1 MNQNKNF
8 MKIKRS
14 SNKSFGIVFCI
25 VFLLIGIWPILYNE
39 SYRFWALVI
48 SLVFLILG
56 LTNSKLLTPF
66 NILWFKLGILLGKI
80 VSPVVM
86 GIIFFFVV
94 TPTAILM
101 RLFKKDLLNLKYND
115 SKSYWIKKDEIKSK
129 MKNQF

>member
-1 MNQNKNF
+1 

-25 VFLLIGIWPILYNE
+25 VFLLIGIWPILNNE

-56 LTNSKLLTPF
+56 FTNSKLLTPF

>member
-1 MNQNKNF
+1 

-25 VFLLIGIWPILYNE
+25 AFLLIGIWPILNNE